1 MPNTMYN
8 KKSGKNVKVYGFVSI
23 KQDMYAITYQSIG
36 MMDQNVEDLKL
47 AIVPAKDLRPL
58 EI

>member
-1 MPNTMYN
+1 MPITMYN

-23 KQDMYAITYQSIG
+23 KQDMYAITYQPIG
-36 MMDQNVEDLKL
+36 MIAQTVEDLKL

>member
-1 MPNTMYN
+1 MPITMYN
-8 KKSGKNVKVYGFVSI
+8 KKTGKNVKVYGFVSI

-36 MMDQNVEDLKL
+36 MMAQNVEDLKL

-58 EI
+58 DI

>member
-1 MPNTMYN
+1 MPITMYN

-36 MMDQNVEDLKL
+36 MIAQTAEDLKL
-47 AIVPAKDLRPL
+47 TIVPAKDLRPL
-58 EI
+58 DI

>member
-1 MPNTMYN
+1 MYN
-8 KKSGKNVKVYGFVSI
+8 KKTGKNVKVYGFVSI

-36 MMDQNVEDLKL
+36 MMTQNVEDLKL
-47 AIVPAKDLRPL
+47 VIVPAKDLRPL

>member
-1 MPNTMYN
+1 MPITMYN
-8 KKSGKNVKVYGFVSI
+8 KMSGKNVKVYGFVSI
-23 KQDMYAITYQSIG
+23 KQDMYAITYQPIG
-36 MMDQNVEDLKL
+36 MMAQTAEDLKL

>member
-1 MPNTMYN
+1 MPITMYN
-8 KKSGKNVKVYGFVSI
+8 KKSGKNIKVYGFVSI
-23 KQDMYAITYQSIG
+23 KQDMYAITYQPISMIA
-36 MMDQNVEDLKL
+36 QTVEDLKL

>member
-1 MPNTMYN
+1 MPIVMYN
-8 KKSGKNVKVYGFVSI
+8 KKTGKNVKVYGFVSI
-23 KQDMYAITYQSIG
+23 KQDMYAITYQPIG
-36 MMDQNVEDLKL
+36 MIAQTVEDLKL

>member
-1 MPNTMYN
+1 MYN
-8 KKSGKNVKVYGFVSI
+8 KKTGKIVKVYGFVSI
-23 KQDMYAITYQSIG
+23 KQDMYAITYQPIG
-36 MMDQNVEDLKL
+36 MIAQTVEDLKL